1 MERQVKMKVSTD
13 PASKIIKSVKE
24 KKKKAGEMA

>member
-1 MERQVKMKVSTD
+1 MKVSTD

-24 KKKKAGEMA
+24 KKKKKKKAGEMLTD